1 MRPDFGSADPSR
13 ASHDRLRKTDETA
26 VPLRSPNL
34 LCRWLRPRSRL
45 SDELAA
51 LGLDSGPRQ
60 PPDSQHRTKGDLEC
74 GLITIRFRS
83 KVFTM
88 CSAQCV
94 YHVPVLTDTRVDISS
109 PYKSARSPH
118 VVRENKDSTSHG
130 KRGVAHPSIRHL
142 RSAQCRTR
150 PKRARRHSRPA
161 GLCAI

>member
-51 LGLDSGPRQ
+51 LGLDSDPRQ
-60 PPDSQHRTKGDLEC
+60 PPDSQNRTKGDLEC

-94 YHVPVLTDTRVDISS
+94 YHVPVLTDTRVDTFCVS
-109 PYKSARSPH
+109 PSAPITCRKTPLGFA
-118 VVRENKDSTSHG
+118 N
-130 KRGVAHPSIRHL
+130 PRHL
-142 RSAQCRTR
+142 SSRSA
-150 PKRARRHSRPA
+150 ARI
-161 GLCAI
+161 CFF